1 MIRDG
6 MIVHLISNV
15 DDFRAL
21 ELVKHLI
28 TKVEVFRMTE
38 GEVRIAYDT
47 HVFGFAHIGWIG

>member
-1 MIRDG
+1 

-15 DDFRAL
+15 YDFRTL

-38 GEVRIAYDT
+38 RKVGIAYDP
-47 HVFGFAHIGWIG
+47 HIFGFAHIGWIG